1 MKALVLSGG
10 GVAGIS
16 WMLGIVEGLA
26 RGEAI
31 ERQRRDENAEIVVPF
46 AIDEFLAAIDRARAE
61 EPTEAAALVRIA
73 NMEPLGP
80 TSAKPNGGR

>member
-16 WMLGIVEGLA
+16 WMLGIVEG
-26 RGEAI
+26 
-31 ERQRRDENAEIVVPF
+31 
-46 AIDEFLAAIDRARAE
+46 LAAIDRARAE

-80 TSAKPNGGR
+80 HISEADGGR